1 MTAPLGR
8 VLVVDDDATLLKM
21 LEQTLA
27 RAGYLVSTAAAAE
40 YGLAQLDEAS
50 PDIVVT
56 DLKLPAMDG
65 IEFLRRVRAQRPGCE
80 VIVMTGYATLER
92 AVEAMRLGAYD
103 FVEKPI
109 DRERLLRT
117 VAKALEKHS
126 LQAENT
132 RLRAK
137 LDERQ
142 GLARLV
148 GASHAMDALRE
159 LIQRVARAD
168 APVLITGA
176 SGTGKE
182 VVADVI
188 HALSAR
194 ASGTLVKI
202 SCAAIPDPLLESEL
216 FGYEKGAFSG
226 AVRAKPGRF
235 ELADKGT
242 LFLDEI
248 GEMPGAMQAK
258 LLRVLQDGTVQRLGS
273 THDIHVDARVITATN
288 VDIGRA
294 LAEGRFRED
303 LYHRLSVFEIHVP
316 HLAEHPEDIPALV
329 AYFLARYGSRRQV
342 PIERVSPEA
351 MTALLRHPWRG
362 NVRELENVVQR
373 AVAMAA
379 GPVLEETDVHLA
391 TYAGRP
397 PEPARSDGP
406 GIVIPLGTKMKD
418 AEDLLI
424 EDAIR
429 RAGGNRE
436 RAAQLLG
443 VSSRTLTRRA
453 RRTGESAR
461 TEGA

>member
-1 MTAPLGR
+1 MSAAPAR

-21 LEQTLA
+21 LEQTLS
-27 RAGYLVSTAAAAE
+27 RAQYQVFTASDAE
-40 YGLAQLDEAS
+40 AGLARLEEVR
-50 PDIVVT
+50 PEVVVT
-56 DLKLPAMDG
+56 DLKLPGMDG
-65 IEFLRRVRAQRPGCE
+65 IEFLRGVRTRRPGCE
-80 VIVMTGYATLER
+80 VVVMTGFATLER

-117 VAKALEKHS
+117 VAKALEKGS
-126 LQAENT
+126 LEAENMRLRT
-132 RLRAK
+132 RL
-137 LDERQ
+137 DEGR
-142 GLARLV
+142 GLSRLV
-148 GASHAMDALRE
+148 GASRAMDSLRE
-159 LIQRVARAD
+159 MIQRVAQAD
-168 APVLITGA
+168 GPVLITGA

-188 HALSAR
+188 HALSSR
-194 ASGTLVKI
+194 AAGPLVKI
-202 SCAAIPDPLLESEL
+202 SCAAIPDHLLESEI

-226 AVRAKPGRF
+226 AVQAKQGRF
-235 ELADKGT
+235 ELAHRGT

-248 GEMPGAMQAK
+248 GEMPAAMQAK

-273 THDIHVDARVITATN
+273 TRDIHVDARIVTATN

-316 HLAEHPEDIPALV
+316 GLAEHAEDIPALV
-329 AYFLARYGSRRQV
+329 EHFLVRYGGRRAV
-342 PIERVSPEA
+342 PLERVSPGALEA
-351 MTALLRHPWRG
+351 LMRHPWSG

-373 AVAMAA
+373 AVALAA
-379 GPVLEETDVHLA
+379 GPALEEADVHLA
-391 TYAGRP
+391 TYASRP
-397 PEPARSDGP
+397 AAAAARN
-406 GIVIPLGTKMKD
+406 GIVIPPGTRLKD

-424 EDAIR
+424 DDAIR

-436 RAAQLLG
+436 RAAQVLG

-453 RRTGESAR
+453 QRTRDEEGE
-461 TEGA
+461 T

>member
-1 MTAPLGR
+1 MTAAR
-8 VLVVDDDATLLKM
+8 ILVVDDDPTLLKM

-27 RAGYLVSTAAAAE
+27 RAGYQVTTSPDAE
-40 YGLAQLDEAS
+40 SALGRLDEVE
-50 PDIVVT
+50 PEIVVT

-65 IEFLRRVRAQRPGCE
+65 IELLRQVRARRPGCE
-80 VIVMTGYATLER
+80 VLVMTGFATLER

-117 VAKALEKHS
+117 MAKALEKRS
-126 LQAENT
+126 LEAENT
-132 RLRAK
+132 RLRAR
-137 LDERQ
+137 LDEE
-142 GLARLV
+142 GGVPRLV
-148 GASHAMDALRE
+148 GTSPAMAALRE
-159 LIQRVARAD
+159 MIERVAAAD

-182 VVADVI
+182 VVADVL
-188 HALSAR
+188 HSLSPR
-194 ASGTLVKI
+194 AAGPLIKI
-202 SCAAIPDPLLESEL
+202 SCAAIPDHLLESEL

-226 AVRAKPGRF
+226 AVQAKPGRF
-235 ELADKGT
+235 ELANRGT

-273 THDIHVDARVITATN
+273 TRDIHVDARVVTATN

-316 HLAEHPEDIPALV
+316 RLAEHAEDIPVLV
-329 AYFLARYGSRRQV
+329 EHFLARYGGRR
-342 PIERVSPEA
+342 PMPLDRVSREA
-351 MTALLRHPWRG
+351 MAALLRHPWSG

-391 TYAGRP
+391 TYAGR
-397 PEPARSDGP
+397 AGGGP
-406 GIVIPLGTKMKD
+406 GPEAGVVIPHGTTMKD

-436 RAAQLLG
+436 RAAKLLG

-453 RRTGESAR
+453 QRSHESDGSEDA
-461 TEGA
+461 